1 MGVFIGMEFIQ
12 YCFGH
17 GIPARVLDVW
27 RVRGEVA
34 EVVVEFGK

>member
-1 MGVFIGMEFIQ
+1 MGMFIGMEFIQ

-17 GIPARVLDVW
+17 GILARVLDVR
-27 RVRGEVA
+27 RVHGEVV